1 MIRLEMARSRP
12 VSRRSVTGSHPRSAA
27 FETARRWLPRLAER
41 EGLALIA
48 TLLLITLVAVLTTSA
63 ITGVMS
69 SMRAAGADYQDTR
82 VFYAA
87 EAGGEATIAQL
98 QMALADGYLSDS
110 ELAGFRPPTLDG
122 ISFDSFTV
130 SKVGAVSVE
139 KITDGPFAGLSSLT
153 QNVDI
158 YSRATTSQGDM
169 SAVVLRTK
177 AQAIPIFQFGVF
189 FEQDLEATN
198 GPPMEFFGRVH
209 SNGNIYLSS
218 DNAWYRDLLTT
229 PNKIFHDRKDFHSV
243 KNGVFINDAAGAEVA
258 LDFDSRSHP
267 DPDAFKAASCA
278 QVDCRVMTD
287 AFGVDTLRLPLPK
300 GVPAYELIR
309 PREVSDVEAERK
321 VKYSWNADMYVTVDL
336 RDIRTKDAVC
346 GGITPPDH
354 ASGEVTI
361 IPLNAVYPGQA
372 ANFVATHP
380 LLSCADFDGRAVLK
394 VKSSLLD
401 YSTAM
406 SGCNFTVNIPAG
418 DLANLSIEIWLDGS
432 LYAQLKLDQKGKVWW
447 HLSQLVETAA
457 TWPMMTIERTGGLEV
472 PTPADMCKIF
482 QWEWSDFYDGRD
494 KVMRDALN
502 FDINELTAWVNGNA
516 SRRTEITYIEFKLP
530 ADIAGYGK
538 RARGMI
544 LDATIDPATRVIGGV
559 ELPNRMSISSEW
571 PFYIVGDYNVI
582 NKKPAAVAGDGLT
595 VLSAK
600 WLDEDNQP
608 LSGGLP
614 LLECVEEI
622 LVGKP
627 CNAYVDWAN
636 NFWVKKNAAETTV
649 NAAIL
654 AGHWPTPCDHEDA
667 ACPADGTST
676 YYQDWYG
683 GGLENF
689 PRFLEHWYD
698 AAGNRQTMRYRGSL
712 VSPFTSSKTTGTWNG
727 LYYTPPARDWYFDTD
742 FQNPQLLPPGTPSV
756 GFVIRTAMRE
766 AS

>member
-1 MIRLEMARSRP
+1 MGSDRSLALFDRARSC
-12 VSRRSVTGSHPRSAA
+12 GSK
-27 FETARRWLPRLAER
+27 LAER
-41 EGLALIA
+41 DGLALIA
-48 TLLLITLVAVLTTSA
+48 TLLLITLVAVLTTA
-63 ITGVMS
+63 ALTGVMS
-69 SMRAAGADYQDTR
+69 SIRAAGSDYQDTR

-98 QMALADGYLSDS
+98 QMALADGHLTDS
-110 ELAGFRPPTLDG
+110 ELANFHPPTLDG
-122 ISFDSFTV
+122 ISFDSFNV
-130 SKVGAVSVE
+130 SKVGDLIVE
-139 KITDGPFAGLSSLT
+139 KITDGPFAGLNSLT
-153 QNVDI
+153 YNVEI
-158 YSRATTSQGDM
+158 YSRATTPQGDM

-198 GPPMEFFGRVH
+198 GPPMEFVGRVH

-218 DNAWYRDLLTT
+218 NNAWYRDLVTT
-229 PNKIFHDRKDFHSV
+229 PNKILHDRKDFHLV
-243 KNGVFINDAAGAEVA
+243 NNGVFINDAGGAEVP
-258 LDFDSRSHP
+258 LDFDSRSLP

-278 QVDCRVMTD
+278 KFDCRVMTD
-287 AFGVDTLRLPLPK
+287 AFDVDTLRLPLPK
-300 GVPAYELIR
+300 GVPPYELIR
-309 PREVSDVEAERK
+309 PREVSDTEEERK
-321 VKYSWNADMYVTVDL
+321 VKYAWNADMYVSVDL

-354 ASGEVTI
+354 ASGDVTI

-372 ANFVATHP
+372 ANFIATHP
-380 LLSCADFDGRAVLK
+380 LLDCADFDGRAVLK
-394 VKSSLLD
+394 VKSDLLD
-401 YSTAM
+401 YTVPM
-406 SGCNFTVNIPAG
+406 SGCNFTVNIPAA
-418 DLANLSIEIWLDGS
+418 DLGNLSIEIWLDGS
-432 LYAQLKLDQKGKVWW
+432 LYAQFNLDQKGKAWW
-447 HLSQLVETAA
+447 HLRQLVESAA
-457 TWPMMTIERTGGLEV
+457 TWPLMTIERTGGFEV
-472 PTPADMCKIF
+472 PSSADICTIF

-494 KVMRDALN
+494 KKMRDALN
-502 FDINELTAWVNGNA
+502 FDINELSAWVNGNA
-516 SRRTEITYIEFKLP
+516 SRSTEVVYIEFKLP
-530 ADIAGYGK
+530 ADISGYGK
-538 RARGMI
+538 KARGMI

-600 WLDEDNQP
+600 WLDENNQP
-608 LSGGLP
+608 LSGGVP
-614 LLECVEEI
+614 LLECVDEV
-622 LVGKP
+622 LVSKP

-654 AGHWPTPCDHEDA
+654 AGHWPTPCDHEDPT
-667 ACPADGTST
+667 CPSDGTTS

-698 AAGNRQTMRYRGSL
+698 SGGNRLTLHYRGSL
-712 VSPFTSSKTTGTWNG
+712 VSPFTSQKTTGTWNG
-727 LYYTPPARDWYFDTD
+727 IYYSPPARDWHFDTE
-742 FQNPQLLPPGTPSV
+742 FQNPALLPPGTPSV